1 LIAVTVFE
9 IFSVYE
15 FAVDVSRVIPLSVLE
30 FVNVLTPVP
39 SDAVSTLKD
48 AALPSVT
55 VIESVP
61 DDAWK

>member
-1 LIAVTVFE
+1 MIAVTVFA